1 MGEEEGNQPFGHLA
15 VKLQVNIPEALP
27 STCSKIVG
35 GTDGNFCNFYV
46 CIGIIPI
53 NFEEPFRA
61 IQKSHERVITNPL
74 KFFFLRAKD
83 F

>member
-1 MGEEEGNQPFGHLA
+1 M
-15 VKLQVNIPEALP
+15 NIPEALP
-27 STCSKIVG
+27 STCGKIVG

-61 IQKSHERVITNPL
+61 IQKSHKLSCMLWKSDNKPT
-74 KFFFLRAKD
+74 
-83 F
+83 